1 MNHCFTCSVN
11 ELGLH
16 PFFPTPKPKVKP
28 NVMVPQNVSKQEYF
42 SSHYKNHDSYLNIKG
57 KWIANKISQGVSI
70 MKMEKTMV
78 PIEYGVE

>member
-1 MNHCFTCSVN
+1 MN

-16 PFFPTPKPKVKP
+16 PFFPTPKP
-28 NVMVPQNVSKQEYF
+28 NVMVPQIVSTQEYL

-57 KWIANKISQGVSI
+57 KWITNKISQGVGI

-78 PIEYGVE
+78 HIEYGME